1 MPIRYRDFIYN
12 QIRDHYEK
20 QAKDSEKSQKS
31 INTNT
36 AQTARPNINPTY
48 KAKAPKK

>member
-20 QAKDSEKSQKS
+20 QNKAAEKQQKS
-31 INTNT
+31 IKTNQPTKPNT
-36 AQTARPNINPTY
+36 NPTY
-48 KAKAPKK
+48 TAKAPRK

>member
-20 QAKDSEKSQKS
+20 QNKAAEKQQKS
-31 INTNT
+31 IKTNKPVK
-36 AQTARPNINPTY
+36 PNINPTFT
-48 KAKAPKK
+48 AKAPRK